1 MDSSPTT
8 PSESDSSEKVLSR
21 LARMYECFW
30 GCLGEGH
37 LEIRSQGLSRAAMV
51 KDNGG

>member
-1 MDSSPTT
+1 MNDTQIN
-8 PSESDSSEKVLSR
+8 KVLDFTFSCTD
-21 LARMYECFW
+21 ECFW